1 MPRPHEDEPRII
13 PLRAATTTVAEL
25 VAASLAAANPP
36 DGVRITCDVDSGL
49 LLGAEV
55 EPLRLALGAVIAD
68 AAAAAL
74 QPDPASDAPDLRE
87 VLITAVDAGAGV
99 EIEVAD
105 SGPGRQPSGLAGLRA
120 AVERLGGTAA
130 CTNCPEGGTAVT
142 LRLPHRRSRGM
153 AA

>member
-1 MPRPHEDEPRII
+1 VGARFSQ
-13 PLRAATTTVAEL
+13 AAGLTSVAVTRSPEVVQAAAMVVSL
-25 VAASLAAANPP
+25 VAGGRVAFFGSPDAYVAWRARVRGPERPLDALVLAQEGGGGRA
-36 DGVRITCDVDSGL
+36 
-49 LLGAEV
+49 
-55 EPLRLALGAVIAD
+55 PL
-68 AAAAAL
+68 
-74 QPDPASDAPDLRE
+74 P
-87 VLITAVDAGAGV
+87 AVDAGAGV

-105 SGPGRQPSGLAGLRA
+105 SGPGRPPSGLAGRRA